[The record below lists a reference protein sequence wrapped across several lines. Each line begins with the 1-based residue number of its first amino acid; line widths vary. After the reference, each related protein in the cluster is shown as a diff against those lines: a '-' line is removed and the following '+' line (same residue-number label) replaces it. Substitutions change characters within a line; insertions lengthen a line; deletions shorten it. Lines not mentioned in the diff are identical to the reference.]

1 MKKWQNDTGQWYTAG
16 LFLEKATH
24 GIESVAY
31 TLSFDDKEVNG
42 VVYPGF
48 YRLYLELEDPTEY
61 EVATTLVGGLEH
73 WTAITNSKIL
83 AGEVASM
90 RNWLNLRLKS
100 KGMRKIIEQ
109 APESFQAAKYLVDQS
124 WLDKQAKAKVRR
136 STRPVQ
142 DKVVELYKDDIDR
155 VFGK

>member
-1 MKKWQNDTGQWYTAG
+1 MNKWKNSAGVWYTAG

-24 GIESVAY
+24 GTDSVVY
-31 TLSFDDKEVNG
+31 SLSFDDKEVKG
-42 VVYPGF
+42 KVYPGF

-61 EVATTLVGGLEH
+61 EVATQLVGGLEH
-73 WTAITNSKIL
+73 WTAITNSKVL
-83 AGEVASM
+83 ANEIASM

-136 STRPVQ
+136 STRPAQ
-142 DKVVELYKDDIDR
+142 DKVVELYKEDIDR